1 MVLGKGM
8 AVITR
13 GLVVKCYFCI
23 LRTKG
28 EAPVHQPLVLEGGRW
43 GDHKA
48 GAQPH
53 GGVYTRIHVP
63 AAHRRILQD
72 LFINLGLFSHLRQ
85 CVLKSAPSAPPLISF
100 FRLFYLFIFDLLG
113 TVFPSCF

>member
-1 MVLGKGM
+1 MGKAVLGKGM

-23 LRTKG
+23 LRTKE
-28 EAPVHQPLVLEGGRW
+28 EAPVYQPLVLEGAGW

-53 GGVYTRIHVP
+53 GGLYT
-63 AAHRRILQD
+63 
-72 LFINLGLFSHLRQ
+72 
-85 CVLKSAPSAPPLISF
+85 
-100 FRLFYLFIFDLLG
+100 
-113 TVFPSCF
+113 

>member
-1 MVLGKGM
+1 MGKAVLGKGM

-28 EAPVHQPLVLEGGRW
+28 EAPVYQPLVLEGGGW

-48 GAQPH
+48 GAQTH
-53 GGVYTRIHVP
+53 GGVYT
-63 AAHRRILQD
+63 
-72 LFINLGLFSHLRQ
+72 
-85 CVLKSAPSAPPLISF
+85 
-100 FRLFYLFIFDLLG
+100 
-113 TVFPSCF
+113 